1 MLPVERQR
9 MILSHLAKNGNV
21 SVIDLCNMFKVSE
34 MTIRRDLTSLQ
45 SQGLLKRTY
54 GGAIPTEPAFF
65 EISQRAKLSMFIEEK
80 KQIGTFCAD
89 LVKDGDVVFLDSGTT
104 TLQIA
109 KALKGRPIT
118 VLTNDLNIASELL
131 DCHSITMFIVGG
143 ELNRENNNLLGSK
156 AIGFFDDIRGDIL
169 FLAVEG
175 VDENAGFTVPDLDE
189 VPIKRRM
196 MGSVEKVY
204 VVSDHSK
211 LGRNTMG
218 IIAPIDGVTA
228 LITDSGASE
237 NILRPLQEKV
247 QILIA

>member
-1 MLPVERQR
+1 
-9 MILSHLAKNGNV
+9 
-21 SVIDLCNMFKVSE
+21 
-34 MTIRRDLTSLQ
+34 
-45 SQGLLKRTY
+45 
-54 GGAIPTEPAFF
+54 
-65 EISQRAKLSMFIEEK
+65 
-80 KQIGTFCAD
+80 
-89 LVKDGDVVFLDSGTT
+89 
-104 TLQIA
+104 
-109 KALKGRPIT
+109 
-118 VLTNDLNIASELL
+118 
-131 DCHSITMFIVGG
+131 
-143 ELNRENNNLLGSK
+143 LLGSK

-211 LGRNTMG
+211 LGRNSMG

>member
-9 MILSHLAKNGNV
+9 MILSHLGKNGNV
-21 SVIDLCNMFKVSE
+21 SVIDLCNMFNVSE
-34 MTIRRDLTSLQ
+34 MTIRRDLTNLQ

-80 KQIGTFCAD
+80 KQIGVYCAD

-118 VLTNDLNIASELL
+118 ILTNDLNIASELL
-131 DCHSITMFIVGG
+131 DCHTMTMFIVGG

-156 AIGFFDDIRGDIL
+156 AIGFFDDIRGDVL

-211 LGRNTMG
+211 LGRNSMG

-237 NILRPLQEKV
+237 DILRPLQEKV

>member
-80 KQIGTFCAD
+80 KQIGVYCAD

-211 LGRNTMG
+211 LGRNSMG

>member
-9 MILSHLAKNGNV
+9 MILSYLAKNGNV
-21 SVIDLCNMFKVSE
+21 SVVDLCNMYNVSE

-80 KQIGTFCAD
+80 KQIGIYCAN
-89 LVKDGDVVFLDSGTT
+89 LVRDGDVVFLDSGTT

-109 KALKGRPIT
+109 KALKGRSIT

-131 DCHSITMFIVGG
+131 DCHAITLFIVGG

-156 AIGFFDDIRGDIL
+156 AISFFDDIRGDVL

-196 MGSVEKVY
+196 MGTVDKVY

-211 LGRNTMG
+211 LGRNSMG
-218 IIAPIDGVTA
+218 IIAPIGGVTA
-228 LITDSGASE
+228 LITDAGASDDLLE
-237 NILRPLQEKV
+237 PLQEKV

>member
-80 KQIGTFCAD
+80 KQIGVYCAD

>member
-9 MILSHLAKNGNV
+9 MILSHLGKNGNV
-21 SVIDLCNMFKVSE
+21 SVIDLCNMFNVSE
-34 MTIRRDLTSLQ
+34 MTIRRDLTNLQ

-80 KQIGTFCAD
+80 KQIGVYCAD

-118 VLTNDLNIASELL
+118 ILTNDLNIASELL
-131 DCHSITMFIVGG
+131 DCHTMTMFIVGG

-156 AIGFFDDIRGDIL
+156 AIGFFDDIRGDVL

-196 MGSVEKVY
+196 MGSVDKVY

-211 LGRNTMG
+211 LGRNSMG

-237 NILRPLQEKV
+237 DILRPLQEKV

>member
-80 KQIGTFCAD
+80 KQIGVYCAD

-175 VDENAGFTVPDLDE
+175 VDENTGFTVPDLDE

>member
-9 MILSHLAKNGNV
+9 MILSHLGKNGNV
-21 SVIDLCNMFKVSE
+21 SVIDLCNMFNVSE

-80 KQIGTFCAD
+80 KQIGVYCAD

-131 DCHSITMFIVGG
+131 DCHTVTMFIVGG

-156 AIGFFDDIRGDIL
+156 AIGFFDDIRGDVL

-196 MGSVEKVY
+196 MGSVDKVY

-211 LGRNTMG
+211 LGRNSMG

-237 NILRPLQEKV
+237 DILRPLQEKV

>member
-9 MILSHLAKNGNV
+9 MILSHLGKNGNV
-21 SVIDLCNMFKVSE
+21 SVIDLCNMFNVSE
-34 MTIRRDLTSLQ
+34 MTIRRDLTNLQ

-80 KQIGTFCAD
+80 KQIGVYCAD

-118 VLTNDLNIASELL
+118 ILTNDLNIASELL
-131 DCHSITMFIVGG
+131 DCHTITMFIVGG

-156 AIGFFDDIRGDIL
+156 AIGFFDDIRGDVL

-211 LGRNTMG
+211 LGRNSMG

-237 NILRPLQEKV
+237 DILRPLQEKV
-247 QILIA
+247 QILIG

>member
-80 KQIGTFCAD
+80 KQIGVYCAD

-131 DCHSITMFIVGG
+131 DCHTITMFIVGG

-156 AIGFFDDIRGDIL
+156 AISFFDDIRGDVL

-237 NILRPLQEKV
+237 DILRPLQEKV

>member
-65 EISQRAKLSMFIEEK
+65 SRSHNVRNYLCLLRRRSKLGLFAPIWLKMAMLF
-80 KQIGTFCAD
+80 
-89 LVKDGDVVFLDSGTT
+89 FLDSGTT

-156 AIGFFDDIRGDIL
+156 AIGFFDDIRGAIFYSSPL
-169 FLAVEG
+169 KALM
-175 VDENAGFTVPDLDE
+175 
-189 VPIKRRM
+189 KR
-196 MGSVEKVY
+196 GI
-204 VVSDHSK
+204 HS
-211 LGRNTMG
+211 
-218 IIAPIDGVTA
+218 
-228 LITDSGASE
+228 S
-237 NILRPLQEKV
+237 
-247 QILIA
+247 

>member
-9 MILSHLAKNGNV
+9 MILSYLAKNGNV
-21 SVIDLCNMFKVSE
+21 SVVDLCNKYNVSE

-45 SQGLLKRTY
+45 NQGLLKRTY

-80 KQIGTFCAD
+80 KQIGVYCAN
-89 LVKDGDVVFLDSGTT
+89 LVRDGDVVLLDSGTT

-131 DCHSITMFIVGG
+131 DCHAITLFVVGG

-156 AIGFFDDIRGDIL
+156 AISFFDDIRGDVL

-175 VDENAGFTVPDLDE
+175 VDENAGLTVPDLDE

-196 MGSVEKVY
+196 MGTVDKVY

-211 LGRNTMG
+211 LGRNSMG
-218 IIAPIDGVTA
+218 IIAPIGGVTA
-228 LITDSGASE
+228 LITDAGASDDL
-237 NILRPLQEKV
+237 LRPLQEKV

>member
-1 MLPVERQR
+1 
-9 MILSHLAKNGNV
+9 
-21 SVIDLCNMFKVSE
+21 
-34 MTIRRDLTSLQ
+34 
-45 SQGLLKRTY
+45 
-54 GGAIPTEPAFF
+54 
-65 EISQRAKLSMFIEEK
+65 MFIEEK
-80 KQIGTFCAD
+80 KQIGIYCAN
-89 LVKDGDVVFLDSGTT
+89 LVRDGDVVFLDSGTT

-109 KALKGRPIT
+109 KALKGRSIT

-131 DCHSITMFIVGG
+131 DCHAITLFIVGG

-156 AIGFFDDIRGDIL
+156 AISFFDDIRGDVL

-196 MGSVEKVY
+196 MGTVDKVY

-211 LGRNTMG
+211 LGRNSMG
-218 IIAPIDGVTA
+218 IIAPIGGVTA
-228 LITDSGASE
+228 LITDAGASDDLLE
-237 NILRPLQEKV
+237 PLQEKV

>member
-9 MILSHLAKNGNV
+9 MILSYLAKNGNV
-21 SVIDLCNMFKVSE
+21 SVVDLCNMYNVSE

-80 KQIGTFCAD
+80 KQIGIYCAN
-89 LVKDGDVVFLDSGTT
+89 LVRDGDVVFLDSGTT

-109 KALKGRPIT
+109 KALKGRSIT

-131 DCHSITMFIVGG
+131 DCHAITLFIVGG

-156 AIGFFDDIRGDIL
+156 AISFFDDIRGDVL

-196 MGSVEKVY
+196 MGTVDKVY

-211 LGRNTMG
+211 LGRNSMG
-218 IIAPIDGVTA
+218 IIAPIGGVTA
-228 LITDSGASE
+228 LITDAGASGDLLE
-237 NILRPLQEKV
+237 PLQEKV